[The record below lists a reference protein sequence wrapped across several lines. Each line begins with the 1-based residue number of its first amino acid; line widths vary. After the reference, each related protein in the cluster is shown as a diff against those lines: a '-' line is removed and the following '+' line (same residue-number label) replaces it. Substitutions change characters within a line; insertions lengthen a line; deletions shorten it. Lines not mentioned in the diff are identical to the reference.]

1 VRAFTRTTHV
11 HSARGVLRDV
21 HLTPQP
27 IETETRQP
35 RERERERAHV
45 KFNELGGQP
54 HGHVVEFPCPASA
67 AQGSDPGQ
75 GHGTAHQAMLRG
87 HPTWH
92 NQKVLQLG
100 YTTMNLGGEVG
111 EKKKGKK
118 KKKIGNRCWFRRQ
131 SGKETKKIK

>member
-1 VRAFTRTTHV
+1 MFT
-11 HSARGVLRDV
+11 L
-21 HLTPQP
+21 LPTPSKLKQDNP
-27 IETETRQP
+27 
-35 RERERERAHV
+35 ERERERAHV

-67 AQGSDPGQ
+67 AQGWDPGQ

-92 NQKVLQLG
+92 NQKVLRLG
-100 YTTMNLGGEVG
+100 YTTMNWGGEVG